1 MLLEMGFYSLSCKL
15 SQKMSLSLNLFL
27 PLLPHLYQI
36 QIFSNYH
43 LIMKRFFFSVLLML
57 GSLASQ
63 AQVSFGET
71 SLFNDD
77 WLFLCANS
85 ICLTIGVSR
94 DSFHNNMP
102 VARAISLLASLGIEN
117 TSNLPMKSAKIAI
130 SSSTSKA
137 STTAVRS
144 ISMDICLANV
154 LMVTYRSS
162 TT

>member
-1 MLLEMGFYSLSCKL
+1 
-15 SQKMSLSLNLFL
+15 MSLSLNLFL

-77 WLFLCANS
+77 WLFL
-85 ICLTIGVSR
+85 
-94 DSFHNNMP
+94 
-102 VARAISLLASLGIEN
+102 
-117 TSNLPMKSAKIAI
+117 
-130 SSSTSKA
+130 
-137 STTAVRS
+137 
-144 ISMDICLANV
+144 
-154 LMVTYRSS
+154 
-162 TT
+162 